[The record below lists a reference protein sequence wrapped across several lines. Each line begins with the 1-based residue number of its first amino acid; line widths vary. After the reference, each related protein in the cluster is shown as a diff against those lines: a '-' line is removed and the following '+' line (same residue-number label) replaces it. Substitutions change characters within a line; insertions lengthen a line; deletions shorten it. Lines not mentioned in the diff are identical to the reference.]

1 MSSPKTILFLWQAP
15 NFIWGQFNFPN
26 FQFSHRPNLRVDH
39 YNLPF
44 KEIPDALE
52 NLQNEDDIEEDLEL
66 DLEEHLG
73 NSAEDENE
81 PEPSIVLQENT
92 EEDNESLISEVTD
105 EEPIE
110 DLTEELTNEEDD
122 LEENFY
128 DFDEEH
134 SALTKEEMVIE
145 TQNEDNL
152 FASIKDMDEATD
164 AERIIDNETAD
175 YISEEIQSD
184 QKLGFFG
191 RFTRTLSFFSSGN

>member
-1 MSSPKTILFLWQAP
+1 MKTF
-15 NFIWGQFNFPN
+15 
-26 FQFSHRPNLRVDH
+26 FQDIETDVQDLDEVQVEIEDDLR
-39 YNLPF
+39 
-44 KEIPDALE
+44 EIPDALE

-92 EEDNESLISEVTD
+92 EEDNESLISEVTY

-134 SALTKEEMVIE
+134 SALIKEMIIE

-152 FASIKDMDEATD
+152 FAPIKNMDEEAD
-164 AERIIDNETAD
+164 AET
-175 YISEEIQSD
+175 
-184 QKLGFFG
+184 
-191 RFTRTLSFFSSGN
+191 